1 MPELTDTVRESIACG
16 MRHVDAEQLN
26 ELEAIMGTVDPQPYF
41 PLLDHDADG
50 GIALQFLTDLDA
62 VRAYYGA
69 RHGSYEIV
77 ASRHIAAVAT
87 DFYSFR
93 ESVATL
99 RGVGAI
105 DGVDSSGQIF
115 RVNSAVLFPT
125 GPGGIGG
132 EIVWTRYPFGD
143 IVGGTVTPQ
152 AAVDGPAHLPNTRLR
167 NADIFEAYLDAWR
180 LGDAD
185 AAGACLA
192 DDVQLLRRVASSDG
206 PHAHVRT
213 AGRDESVAALR
224 AGWGARPLVKV
235 EVLSRIITEWYVF
248 ADLYVESG
256 VSNGDTIAVRHVALH
271 PLAHDGRIR
280 AEMADV
286 RPAP

>member
-1 MPELTDTVRESIACG
+1 MPEPTDQVRDSIACG
-16 MRHVDAEQLN
+16 MRHVSAEQLN
-26 ELEAIMGTVDPQPYF
+26 DLDAIMATIDPRPYF
-41 PLLDHDADG
+41 PLLDHDGDG
-50 GIALQFLTDLDA
+50 GLALQFLTDTDA

-77 ASRHIAAVAT
+77 ASRHIAAIAT

-105 DGVDSSGQIF
+105 GDVDSSGQIF

-143 IVGGTVTPQ
+143 IVGGTVAPQ
-152 AAVDGPAHLPNTRLR
+152 AELDGPAHLPNLRLR

-180 LGDAD
+180 AGDAD

-192 DDVQLLRRVASSDG
+192 DDVQLLRRVADG
-206 PHAHVRT
+206 DDHSHVRT
-213 AGRDESVAALR
+213 AGRADSVDALR
-224 AGWGARPLVKV
+224 AAYSERPPLVV
-235 EVLSRIITEWYVF
+235 EVLNRIITEWYVF
-248 ADLYVESG
+248 ADLYVELRRVDGG
-256 VSNGDTIAVRHVALH
+256 VDALRHIALH
-271 PLAHDGRIR
+271 PLAEDGRIR
-280 AEMADV
+280 AEMGDV
-286 RPAP
+286 RPAG